1 MERVQKGNVMKETS
15 VGSEGSHV
23 NTVVNSSN
31 HVSKDSFKDRGMI
44 NMVVHSIISS
54 SLSFLLGI

>member
-1 MERVQKGNVMKETS
+1 MKETF